1 MSQPSPKTTRE
12 SSGAPQSGT
21 IQSGVA
27 QSRSAQ
33 SRPAHAGANGTAPVP
48 SGVIRGNVARLRRA
62 GHWFERDLW
71 QRDLVGLPTFRRFW
85 LHSLRM
91 GFLIWRGLKEHE
103 SFFRAAALTYTT
115 VLSLVPLLAF
125 AFALAKGFGAYDKL
139 VQDVV
144 DPFLD
149 GTFGSRAADVPIAES
164 LAASG
169 GSGTVLVA
177 EPNQLRQAFDQLLS
191 FVAET
196 NVANLGGVGLVV
208 LVFTVLKLMGHIEN
222 AFNSIWG
229 VGRSRTLVRKFAD
242 YLSIVAITPLLLIA
256 ASASR
261 AAFASPRVLEFLREE
276 LMLEPVVEVALRIV
290 PFLGLW
296 VAFTVLGLVMPN
308 TRVRLRSALI
318 GGFFGAVA
326 WSSIQLGYVKLQWG
340 VSQYNALYAGFA
352 AIPLFLVWVW
362 LSWIAVLFAAEVA
375 YADQHSE
382 AYTRKVRGGALHPGQ
397 RRTLALALA
406 VQSTEAFLGKRAQLD
421 LEDLLVRFVLPEREL
436 LDVLTRLEDANILAR
451 LDAGESRAWTLARD
465 PGTVRTSD
473 VLAAVDG
480 PSELDHLLGDSRAD
494 STLANLRDS
503 LVRDPANRSLREMA
517 EVPAT

>member
-1 MSQPSPKTTRE
+1 MSQPSAKTTRE
-12 SSGAPQSGT
+12 SRGAAPSGGGQSGADQPRT
-21 IQSGVA
+21 A
-27 QSRSAQ
+27 RS
-33 SRPAHAGANGTAPVP
+33 GANGTAQAP
-48 SGVIRGNVARLRRA
+48 SGIFRGNVARLRRA

-103 SFFRAAALTYTT
+103 SFFRAAALTYIT

-144 DPFLD
+144 NPFLD
-149 GTFGSRAADVPIAES
+149 GTFGSHAAAGELPIGES

-169 GSGTVLVA
+169 GAGTVLVA

-191 FVAET
+191 FVADT

-261 AAFASPRVLEFLREE
+261 AAFASPRVLDFLREE
-276 LMLEPVVEVALRIV
+276 LMLAPVVEVALRVV

-296 VAFTVLGLVMPN
+296 LAFTVLGLVMPN

-406 VQSTEAFLGKRAQLD
+406 VQSTEAFLGKRPQLD

-436 LDVLTRLEDANILAR
+436 LDVLRSLEGANILAR

-465 PGTVRTSD
+465 PGTVRASD

-494 STLANLRDS
+494 STLANLSES
-503 LVRDPANRSLREMA
+503 LARDPANRTLRDLA
-517 EVPAT
+517 EVAAT